1 MNKYFT
7 GHFLPTNLC
16 KHHCQSPAPSTTLM
30 NLNQESFLCIFL
42 SRASCC
48 PTGPRRPRGVIRDGS
63 SLQGPHARL
72 SGSVS
77 DFGQCLQPFPGPDFT
92 TDSGSLVSGSL
103 QDPFQATL
111 PSPSCNE
118 ERSDYQTH
126 PYAPTMSPAS
136 PGSQITR
143 PHTRFQ
149 VSVSSFHSLK
159 RKK

>member
-1 MNKYFT
+1 M
-7 GHFLPTNLC
+7 PE
-16 KHHCQSPAPSTTLM
+16 PSSVHNSM
-30 NLNQESFLCIFL
+30 NLNQESFLYIFL

-48 PTGPRRPRGVIRDGS
+48 PIGPRWPRGVIRDGP

-92 TDSGSLVSGSL
+92 TDLGSLVSGSL
-103 QDPFQATL
+103 QEPFQATL
-111 PSPSCNE
+111 PSLGWHE
-118 ERSDYQTH
+118 ERSDYQTR
-126 PYAPTMSPAS
+126 PYAPTMSPSS